1 LPDWTDPIGKGLQPA
16 RIDMGVDYT
25 GSGPLYA
32 MGAGTITN
40 VYNSGWPGGKYIGL
54 HLDSGQYMYYAEN
67 INPSVHVGEKVQKG
81 QLIGNAVGTY
91 PFIEVGWSAPPGTGQ
106 TMAAKTGQSAKG
118 EAAGDPGKYST
129 GYGVNMSNI
138 IKSLGGPAGIMTPG
152 GVQGSSGSVPAG
164 LASST
169 TATGAAL
176 PGCVP
181 LIGVIYLAVQSCKR
195 TGRVQGSK
203 RRHRKILFRRGA
215 KQKKGRSAIAGSL
228 CGGTRNATA

>member
-1 LPDWTDPIGKGLQPA
+1 
-16 RIDMGVDYT
+16 MGVDYT

-40 VYNSGWPGGKYIGL
+40 VYNSGWPGGKFIGL

-81 QLIGNAVGTY
+81 QLIGTAVGTY
-91 PFIEVGWSAPPGTGQ
+91 PYIEVGWSAPPGTGE

-118 EAAGDPGKYST
+118 KAEGDPGKYST
-129 GYGVNMSNI
+129 GYGVNMSNV
-138 IKSLGGPAGIMTPG
+138 IKSLGGPAGILTPG
-152 GVQGSSGSVPAG
+152 GVQGNAGSTPAG
-164 LASST
+164 LTSSST
-169 TATGAAL
+169 AAAL

-195 TGRVQGSK
+195 TGRVQSPK
-203 RRHRKILFRRGA
+203 RRHRKILLRRGA
-215 KQKKGRSAIAGSL
+215 KQRKSRSANAG
-228 CGGTRNATA
+228 TVRE